1 MRHEARDIAWHT
13 RHLSRHVG
21 SPTAIVRTRL
31 SLAGEGLEVLI
42 YSPDRTD
49 LFVRA
54 CGYFE
59 RSGFSILD
67 ARIHTTTDG
76 HALDTFQIVA
86 PTLGTPY
93 RELMQL
99 VENGLAQALA
109 SDAPLH
115 EPGRKMLSRRVQS
128 FPIAPQVSLR
138 PDEKAQRWVLY
149 ITATDRAGLLYQVA
163 RVLARHGLSVQ
174 LAKVSTL
181 GERVEDSFLIQG
193 SALQNNARQIDIETE
208 LLQALA

>member
-1 MRHEARDIAWHT
+1 MPTPSVTHT
-13 RHLSRHVG
+13 GIWHLSKTRPHAQRAADGTFAVVLLVMDRQGPHQVEPWRVTYSGEAAHAWWQAEG
-21 SPTAIVRTRL
+21 SSLQPGDTLRL
-31 SLAGEGLEVLI
+31 AL
-42 YSPDRTD
+42 THM
-49 LFVRA
+49 
-54 CGYFE
+54 
-59 RSGFSILD
+59 
-67 ARIHTTTDG
+67 RIHTTTDG

-163 RVLARHGLSVQ
+163 GCWRAM
-174 LAKVSTL
+174 A
-181 GERVEDSFLIQG
+181 
-193 SALQNNARQIDIETE
+193 
-208 LLQALA
+208 